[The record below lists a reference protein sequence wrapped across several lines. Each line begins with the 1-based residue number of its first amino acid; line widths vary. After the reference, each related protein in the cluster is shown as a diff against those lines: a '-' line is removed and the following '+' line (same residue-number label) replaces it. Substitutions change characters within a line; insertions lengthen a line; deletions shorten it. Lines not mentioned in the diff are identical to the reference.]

1 MQGTLP
7 RLLVGVLALGG
18 GLSAHAVEPM
28 PAAADQFTEVQRL
41 IKPTVKEDR
50 WNRIPWQSSL
60 WEARKLAAAKG
71 KPIFLWE
78 MDGHPLGCT

>member
-1 MQGTLP
+1 MQSILP
-7 RLLVGVLALGG
+7 RLLICALSLAG
-18 GLSAHAVEPM
+18 GLSAHAVEPLT
-28 PAAADQFTEVQRL
+28 ADQFADVQRL
-41 IKPTVKEDR
+41 IKPTTKEDR

-60 WEARKLAAAKG
+60 WEARRLAAAKG